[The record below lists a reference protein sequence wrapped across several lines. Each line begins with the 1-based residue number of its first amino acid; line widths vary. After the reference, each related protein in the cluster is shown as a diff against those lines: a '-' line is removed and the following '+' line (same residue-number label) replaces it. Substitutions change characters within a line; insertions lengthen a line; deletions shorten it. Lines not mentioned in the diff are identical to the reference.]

1 MELVDREA
9 ALIGV
14 SESGDRLL
22 GEGMGRF
29 TFVSASGCLLE
40 QTTQAPHLRASRFSI
55 SEQSLL
61 TIYSYTNMAGTNPYV
76 PSAHPMICRNRVT
89 GPGSTQMVALTAHV
103 LTYGPA
109 PPNYKV
115 VVKNMTIAG
124 KLTLAPKYVENSTGV
139 EMWHHPCS
147 PLGVRGRAAIG
158 NEFSD
163 DRADDVGVFRPPLQ
177 PYKAGRLLYKKHDSW
192 LLAAEITADVVQ
204 NTHDL
209 LDNQA
214 VSNAALALP
223 NMLYHCADRRT
234 MIFSNEP
241 EIARIFKFFGYDLVI
256 LCPLMPVS
264 GEGWDHFW
272 NVENRPPMRFRYG
285 PGEQCRNKFLTL
297 ACFPVF
303 RGSVAQSVHWLTV
316 RPTTAY
322 KITWDSYL
330 DWCVYI
336 TQTTAL
342 STDMDSNRDFDKL
355 KPAFGWPEQLT
366 TDQLIWTMVA
376 AHRTYA
382 NRRLP
387 AGTDLGRWIHQYGGH
402 IKRDPHKTQPF
413 KFDHKAE
420 YSLRRIDF
428 TELGAWVLNNDAT
441 LKYVRLWEDA
451 NDARMAY
458 MLDRSAQNLAMLEAK
473 ENAAFQIP

>member
-1 MELVDREA
+1 LPALSKQHWRLTCAQARLVFPNN
-9 ALIGV
+9 L
-14 SESGDRLL
+14 
-22 GEGMGRF
+22 
-29 TFVSASGCLLE
+29 
-40 QTTQAPHLRASRFSI
+40 FS
-55 SEQSLL
+55 
-61 TIYSYTNMAGTNPYV
+61 TIYSCTNMAGANSYV
-76 PSAHPMICRNRVT
+76 PGSYPIIWRNHVS
-89 GPGSTQMVALTAHV
+89 GPESMQMVALTAQV

-109 PPNYKV
+109 PPNF
-115 VVKNMTIAG
+115 
-124 KLTLAPKYVENSTGV
+124 KLTFRVRLIDDKKTALPLYIEDATGKETV
-139 EMWHHPCS
+139 SHPCS
-147 PLGVRGRAAIG
+147 PAGVQERATIG

-163 DRADDVGVFRPPLQ
+163 DRVDDVGVFRPPLQ

-192 LLAAEITADVVQ
+192 LLAAAYALTSVGAKYKGSEITATVVQ

-209 LDNQA
+209 LEKQA
-214 VSNAALALP
+214 VSNTALALP
-223 NMLYHCADRRT
+223 SMLYHRADRGT

-241 EIARIFKFFGYDLVI
+241 EIARIFKFFGYDLVV
-256 LCPLMPVS
+256 LCPLMSAS
-264 GEGWDHFW
+264 GVGWDHFW
-272 NVENRPPMRFRYG
+272 NAKNRPPMRFRYG

-303 RGSVAQSVHWLTV
+303 RGSGAQSVHWLTV

-322 KITWDSYL
+322 KITWESYL
-330 DWCVYI
+330 DRCVYI
-336 TQTTAL
+336 AYITAL

-413 KFDHKAE
+413 KFNHKAE
-420 YSLRRIDF
+420 YSLRRVDF
-428 TELGAWVLNNDAT
+428 TELGAWVLNNDAA